1 MKRKFTRDH
10 AAARE
15 LWVDRVGTKL
25 SLLCAIH
32 CLATPVL
39 MTLAPLGLI
48 HTRGG
53 GTLEKGFIGA
63 SMALAMTS
71 GCWGVQLHRQ
81 KRVLWIFA
89 LSLALIL
96 VGHTA
101 MQGGWETL
109 FVVLGAAGVASGH
122 VVNRKLCKECL
133 LCGRDR

>member
-1 MKRKFTRDH
+1 MASD
-10 AAARE
+10 
-15 LWVDRVGTKL
+15 LWVDRVGTKI
-25 SLLCAIH
+25 SFLCAIH
-32 CLATPVL
+32 CLAAPILMVL
-39 MTLAPLGLI
+39 FPLGFV
-48 HTRGG
+48 HVRGG
-53 GTLEKGFIGA
+53 EFLEKGFIGA

-71 GCWGVQLHRQ
+71 ACWGIQLHRR

-101 MQGGWETL
+101 MEGAWETL

-133 LCGRDR
+133 LCGRDRQ